1 MASNISWRW
10 ISLMPIRH
18 CLIILLIPT
27 ILLACSPVPA
37 PVAAPAPGQRL
48 LSLDFPTTIR
58 AGDTDVVYLTLEL
71 DTSGNLTA
79 TAQSTGNAASA
90 QTIQIP
96 NVYDTHNILAES
108 RLEMAGVIVRPDATV
123 SEPLLPGQK
132 VIFFWSLQPLDVGT
146 YRGRVWFYLRFVPK
160 NGGDDTR
167 VALSAMEIELESR
180 SFFGLSASVVRWL
193 GLGGIFISVMLGL
206 PLLVDALRRSR

>member
-1 MASNISWRW
+1 MRAVRDK
-10 ISLMPIRH
+10 LKRMG
-18 CLIILLIPT
+18 IP
-27 ILLACSPVPA
+27 L
-37 PVAAPAPGQRL
+37 
-48 LSLDFPTTIR
+48 R
-58 AGDTDVVYLTLEL
+58 AEDVGGDQGRTLEL